1 MTVLEV
7 SNGHFSYGSRSI
19 FSGINLKL
27 REGEIVILFGP
38 NGCGKTTLLDCILGI
53 HSLEEGEIRVYGKT
67 IADYRPHELARRMA
81 YVPQIHE
88 RTFPYLVREVVLMG
102 RTAYI
107 TPFSGPS
114 REDHLLAQEALK
126 DVGIESLQD
135 RLYTQL
141 SGGEVQL
148 VMLARALAQRSPI
161 IIMDEPASHL
171 DFRHEIML
179 LEKIASLARVR
190 GLSFII
196 ATHSPNHA
204 FYFENNGI
212 PTTMAIMNEEKIF
225 ALGSPRS
232 VLTEETMMK
241 IFRVESKILSYR
253 QASKKAG
260 AIIALATAADD
271 NDGE

>member
-7 SNGHFSYGSRSI
+7 CDGYFSYGSRRI
-19 FSGINLKL
+19 FSGINLEL
-27 REGEIVILFGP
+27 REGEIIILFGP

-53 HSLEEGEIRVYGKT
+53 HSLEVGEIRVYGKSM
-67 IADYRPHELARRMA
+67 ADYRPHELARRMA

-107 TPFSGPS
+107 SPFNGPS
-114 REDHLLAQEALK
+114 REDHLLAREAMK

-179 LEKIASLARVR
+179 LEKIASLVKER
-190 GLSFII
+190 GLSFVI

-225 ALGSPRS
+225 AMGSPRS

-241 IFRVESKILSYR
+241 VFRVDSKILSYR
-253 QASKKAG
+253 TGRKKSG
-260 AIIALATAADD
+260 AIIPLATIPDGYDD
-271 NDGE
+271 K

>member
-7 SNGHFSYGSRSI
+7 YDGHFSYGSRSI
-19 FSGINLKL
+19 FSGINLGLHK
-27 REGEIVILFGP
+27 GEIIILFGP

-53 HSLEEGEIRVYGKT
+53 HSLDRGEIRIYGKT
-67 IADYRPHELARRMA
+67 MADYRPHELARRMA

-107 TPFSGPS
+107 SPFSGPS
-114 REDHLLAQEALK
+114 REDHLLAQESLK
-126 DVGIESLQD
+126 DVGIEYLQN

-148 VMLARALAQRSPI
+148 VMLARALAQRSPV

-179 LEKIASLARVR
+179 LEKIASLVRER

-212 PTTMAIMNEEKIF
+212 ETNMAIMNDEKIF
-225 ALGSPRS
+225 ALGNPSS
-232 VLTEETMMK
+232 VLTEETMMR
-241 IFRVESKILSYR
+241 IFGVDSKILSYR
-253 QASKKAG
+253 HAGKKAG
-260 AIIALATAADD
+260 AIVALATAPDKTRQ
-271 NDGE
+271 